1 MYYTVCLLFNC
12 MFSLKKVIATYRNII
27 FLYLVANNVS
37 YGSHNISHFVSQNP
51 FSKFLWNGPSKSG
64 QTY

>member
-12 MFSLKKVIATYRNII
+12 IKKKKKVIATYRNII

-51 FSKFLWNGPSKSG
+51 FSKFLWNGLSKSG